1 MPPPSRSVPPPP
13 ALFNGLCP
21 TLHPHLRRHPVS
33 QPPSHQS
40 VLRHAAPHSIPT
52 STGTPH
58 PTSRLLAADAAG
70 QLDVLGHDSD
80 ALGVHGTQVR
90 VLKEAN
96 VMRFGGLLEGKDGGS
111 LEADLAEV

>member
-1 MPPPSRSVPPPP
+1 MDNLSFVSVVV
-13 ALFNGLCP
+13 LKKTVCLYYSGDNGVGLESD
-21 TLHPHLRRHPVS
+21 LSSL
-33 QPPSHQS
+33 
-40 VLRHAAPHSIPT
+40 
-52 STGTPH
+52 ST
-58 PTSRLLAADAAG
+58 DAAG

-96 VMRFGGLLEGKDGGS
+96 VIRFGGLLEGKDGGS